1 MRDSR
6 HKRSWR
12 DWFVAAVWRLL
23 QGYYGNW
30 LCWPLKGM
38 HLNKIKHIVWIV
50 LSAGPWIREPC
61 NTMRTLLPW
70 QIRISIDFGRRWIQ
84 ASQRT
89 SGVAMLNDTLMWQS
103 DFTRRHHVDCL
114 AAIKLLAARAQN
126 RDPPT
131 SLSSI
136 APHLAYLA
144 HDSFSLKSLLKH
156 EVLLPRLIWIHI
168 DIHILFRYNPTIYLS
183 SITALLLAIK
193 NGAVSKSDKI
203 HRSYIEKQASSGSLS
218 IYSSVGWILR
228 ALAILTVRD
237 GVRLRHKYLVPV
249 QIGRRSE

>member
-1 MRDSR
+1 MDCVVCWSLDSR
-6 HKRSWR
+6 TVQHDANSLALANSHINRFWT
-12 DWFVAAVWRLL
+12 AV
-23 QGYYGNW
+23 
-30 LCWPLKGM
+30 
-38 HLNKIKHIVWIV
+38 
-50 LSAGPWIREPC
+50 
-61 NTMRTLLPW
+61 
-70 QIRISIDFGRRWIQ
+70 D
-84 ASQRT
+84 T
-89 SGVAMLNDTLMWQS
+89 S
-103 DFTRRHHVDCL
+103 L
-114 AAIKLLAARAQN
+114 AADFWCSNVERYTHVTKRFHAPTSCGLPCSDKTARSTCTKSW
-126 RDPPT
+126 PPT